1 MAHVVLLY
9 HIIWR
14 TKKSEKTINPIFE
27 RELYAYINGFC
38 TEKQCRLFRIGGME
52 DHIHLL
58 VSIRPDISI
67 CEFMQVLK
75 SQTSH
80 WIKEKPSKYPLFKG
94 WGSGYA
100 AFSYSDRDKEIIRQ
114 YIMNQKEHHKKINF
128 QEEYKNFLI
137 EWGIDPTTDLF
148 LKD

>member
-67 CEFMQVLK
+67 SEFMQVLK

-80 WIKEKPSKYPLFKG
+80 FHQNTHSLKVGEVAMPHSATAIEIKR
-94 WGSGYA
+94 
-100 AFSYSDRDKEIIRQ
+100 SYG
-114 YIMNQKEHHKKINF
+114 NT
-128 QEEYKNFLI
+128 L
-137 EWGIDPTTDLF
+137 
-148 LKD
+148 